1 MKKLVLIA
9 VSISLFYCSSDENS
23 LTPADDSFSGS
34 DFDFTPFFSADF
46 DNLPNYANQTIPNY
60 INRDNTG
67 NNVITDDGAMLGR
80 VLFYDKNLSF
90 DNTIAC
96 ASCHKQNLA
105 FGDDASQSVGV
116 NGVTGRH
123 SMRLVN
129 SRFSDEDNFFWDE
142 RANSL
147 EAQTTQPIQDHIEMG
162 FSGQNG
168 QPDLNDLIIK
178 LEGISYYPELFGRA
192 FGSTQITEA
201 RVQNALAQFIR
212 SIISFD
218 SKFDTGRSQVNND
231 GQNFPNF
238 TTQENEGKNLFLT
251 PPNFNNQGQRINGG
265 IGCAGCHRAPDFG
278 IIQNSR
284 NNGIIGT
291 ADGNGIDLTV
301 TRSPSLRDVIKADGT
316 ANGQFMHIGVSSNII
331 TVLNHY
337 NNINFNPATNN
348 NLDPRLR
355 PNGNGQQLNLT
366 NAERDAVIA
375 FLATLAGSDVYT
387 NEKWSN
393 PFLN

>member
-1 MKKLVLIA
+1 MRHLLLITL
-9 VSISLFYCSSDENS
+9 SLFLFQCNSDENS
-23 LTPADDSFSGS
+23 LTPADDTFNGS
-34 DFDFTPFFSADF
+34 DFDFTQFFSADF
-46 DNLPNYANQTIPNY
+46 NSLPDYANQTIPNY
-60 INRDNTG
+60 ITRDNTG
-67 NNVITDDGAMLGR
+67 NNTITDNGAMLGR

-116 NGVTGRH
+116 DGVTGRH

-129 SRFSDEDNFFWDE
+129 SRFSDEVNFFWDE

-168 QPDLNDLIIK
+168 QPDFNDLILK
-178 LEGISYYPELFGRA
+178 LEGIDYYPELFGRA
-192 FGSTQITEA
+192 FGNSEITEA

-218 SKFDTGRSQVNND
+218 SKYDIGRTQVAND
-231 GQNFPNF
+231 GQDFPNF
-238 TTQENEGKNLFLT
+238 TAEENQGKNLFLA
-251 PPNFNNQGQRINGG
+251 PPNFNIQGQRIGGG
-265 IGCAGCHRAPDFG
+265 IGCGGCHRAPDFS
-278 IIQNSR
+278 IVPNSG

-291 ADGNGIDLTV
+291 ADGTGTDLTV
-301 TRSPSLRDVIKADGT
+301 TRSPSLRDVIKTDGT

-348 NLDPRLR
+348 NLDQRLR
-355 PNGNGQQLNLT
+355 PGGIGQQLNLT

-375 FLATLAGSDVYT
+375 FLETLAGSDVYT
-387 NEKWSN
+387 NEKWSD